1 VTLAKPY
8 ADNSN
13 GARIASVGVVIDRDH
28 REPGRRRADDTPLG
42 APTIDRSFVM
52 VLLNQSLDL
61 LTIQT
66 PLVCP

>member
-1 VTLAKPY
+1 
-8 ADNSN
+8 
-13 GARIASVGVVIDRDH
+13 VGVVIDRDH